1 MAGGAGGPPPGT
13 VSDPGA
19 SLAAALMAAMARR
32 QQQQQMREMAV
43 APGPGLQEVL
53 KPEVLTPLLQD
64 PEVSM
69 LVMCYSSC
77 YDMLLCRGAVAS
89 GSGNAGDGCC
99 PWPRAAGGAEA

>member
-32 QQQQQMREMAV
+32 QRQQQMQEMAV

-69 LVMCYSSC
+69 LVTCYFLVWCVITGTTHAQHLRHLTASLLTSC
-77 YDMLLCRGAVAS
+77 HPAYV
-89 GSGNAGDGCC
+89 
-99 PWPRAAGGAEA
+99 